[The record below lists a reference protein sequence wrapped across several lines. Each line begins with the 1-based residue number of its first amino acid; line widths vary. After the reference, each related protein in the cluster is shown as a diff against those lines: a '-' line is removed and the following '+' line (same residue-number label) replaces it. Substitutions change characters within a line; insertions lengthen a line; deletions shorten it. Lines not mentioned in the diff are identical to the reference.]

1 MPTPS
6 THRAPV
12 KRILEVVLWV
22 AVAVGIVL
30 LLVALWNWTY
40 QFW

>member
-1 MPTPS
+1 MPTSS
-6 THRAPV
+6 TRTPV
-12 KRILEVVLWV
+12 KHILEVVLLV

>member
-1 MPTPS
+1 MPTSS
-6 THRAPV
+6 TRTPV
-12 KRILEVVLWV
+12 KRILDVVLWV

>member
-1 MPTPS
+1 MPTS
-6 THRAPV
+6 ATRTPV
-12 KRILEVVLWV
+12 QRILDVVLWV